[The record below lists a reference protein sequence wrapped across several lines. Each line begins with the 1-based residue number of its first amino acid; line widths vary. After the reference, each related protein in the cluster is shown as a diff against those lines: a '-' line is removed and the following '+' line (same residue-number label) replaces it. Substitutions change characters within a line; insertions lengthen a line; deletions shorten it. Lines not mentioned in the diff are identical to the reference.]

1 MVVEG
6 KERERETVTEG
17 EDSKST
23 TACCGFCKKF
33 LITRSSWFICAL
45 RDDEAVYW
53 VSIGHYEAVAVG
65 N

>member
-1 MVVEG
+1 MLYVDG
-6 KERERETVTEG
+6 WDGMGWLSLVTCLLRAPSVKSNICAKI
-17 EDSKST
+17 SK
-23 TACCGFCKKF
+23 
-33 LITRSSWFICAL
+33 TRSCAL